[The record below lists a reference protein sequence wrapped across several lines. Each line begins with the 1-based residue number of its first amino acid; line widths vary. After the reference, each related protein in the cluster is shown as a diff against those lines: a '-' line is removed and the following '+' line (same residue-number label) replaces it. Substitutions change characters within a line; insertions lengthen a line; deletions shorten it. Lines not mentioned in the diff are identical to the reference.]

1 MDNRPMGLVLD
12 MPAEEYHAIEAMS
25 NSGLR
30 LFARSPWHYRNRVPV
45 TPTKAMLNGTL
56 VHCAQLEP
64 DALAARYAFVPDGAP
79 KRPTEAQWNAAK
91 SNESS
96 TAAKA
101 WWSEF
106 LDTVGQRQVVE
117 AADYAITQAQLRAI
131 AAEPYLADLF
141 SVGYPEASVFW
152 IDKATGVYC
161 KARPDWV
168 RPIDSKRVKLVDLKA
183 TVDESPEGFSRAL
196 TKLGHHRQRAH
207 YSSGFEQATGLE
219 VVEFVFAAVT
229 SAAPVLAVPYVLD
242 PEDAAQGEDEVAEML
257 ERYAW
262 CLRENQWPTY
272 GSGPQTVSLQKW
284 AKRSTEVE
292 VSYAE

>member
-56 VHCAQLEP
+56 LHCAQLEP

-168 RPIDSKRVKLVDLKA
+168 HPVDRKRVKLVDLKA
-183 TVDESPEGFSRAL
+183 TADESPDGFSRAV
-196 TKLGHHRQRAH
+196 TSLGYHRQRAH
-207 YSSGFEQATGLE
+207 YISVFEQATGLE

-229 SAAPVLAVPYVLD
+229 SAHPVLAVPYVLD
-242 PEDAAQGEDEVAEML
+242 IEDATQGEDECAELL
-257 ERYAW
+257 ERFAW
-262 CLRENQWPTY
+262 CQRENRWPAY
-272 GSGPQTVSLQKW
+272 GSGPQVVGLQKW

-292 VSYAE
+292 VSFVE